1 MLPDGLVQRLRIRTA
16 RGNSAALRLAVS
28 RQLGSADLR
37 IPEVSPSA
45 ILLVRKLT
53 DPLPGRVSTHPSAVL
68 LDAAWER
75 ALRRELQSLRAHAV
89 RPRDGR
95 IDGDSQSLLFADE
108 AELLAC
114 VALSLIGEHGPP
126 AWWRQA
132 LARHL
137 RAASVHELLGGQIEL
152 LPAVFAV
159 LARWHKAEDV
169 AASLA
174 EPAARELVARLARAA
189 GAPLLLETRAPIFT
203 QHDRDARA
211 DARPALPV
219 AGEPDA
225 MPAGAREE
233 NAAEPAIV
241 RVAGRDAHFAP
252 PVLAPWRSSWRPNS
266 ASRLT
271 PVQQLLVGFAL
282 TLQRAPGR
290 ACSSAF
296 AAQAQRWLQ
305 CQGSA
310 PMPMQSAAPAQRA
323 ESIAQLSAVGAQP
336 TGAPQPPAQRPAKV
350 RAARTRADGAADR
363 RSEHTSRSAEAAQR
377 RTRAEARKQHAPPV
391 AAEARPAPP
400 VHDPVRQNVASE
412 ALVSEPQL
420 AIEDGAPRW
429 SEQGLLTSLGGL
441 LYLVNLME
449 ALDLPQC
456 FEQACGMASTVGAL
470 STLEAIARA
479 LLRPLPAQLDED
491 PIWSLLAQLDG
502 RAPKEPPRA
511 EGLRAGA
518 LRLPPAWLAAESG
531 APHALRW
538 SAEGSRLCLWSDAG
552 YLLIDVPL
560 QACARRQALAEL
572 SRYPVGA
579 LRGLLE
585 PGAHGSRPRAD
596 LTDLR
601 EARWPEPLVRWLE
614 FVTPFL
620 RWRVAR
626 ALGESA
632 TLDLVEE
639 LARCPARVHVSDTHI
654 DVVASIE
661 SARLPLRLSGLD
673 RSPGWVARLQRVV
686 LFHFE

>member
-1 MLPDGLVQRLRIRTA
+1 M
-16 RGNSAALRLAVS
+16 
-28 RQLGSADLR
+28 
-37 IPEVSPSA
+37 
-45 ILLVRKLT
+45 
-53 DPLPGRVSTHPSAVL
+53 
-68 LDAAWER
+68 
-75 ALRRELQSLRAHAV
+75 
-89 RPRDGR
+89 
-95 IDGDSQSLLFADE
+95 
-108 AELLAC
+108 
-114 VALSLIGEHGPP
+114 
-126 AWWRQA
+126 
-132 LARHL
+132 
-137 RAASVHELLGGQIEL
+137 ASK
-152 LPAVFAV
+152 P
-159 LARWHKAEDV
+159 
-169 AASLA
+169 
-174 EPAARELVARLARAA
+174 
-189 GAPLLLETRAPIFT
+189 
-203 QHDRDARA
+203 
-211 DARPALPV
+211 
-219 AGEPDA
+219 
-225 MPAGAREE
+225 
-233 NAAEPAIV
+233 
-241 RVAGRDAHFAP
+241 
-252 PVLAPWRSSWRPNS
+252 
-266 ASRLT
+266 
-271 PVQQLLVGFAL
+271 
-282 TLQRAPGR
+282 
-290 ACSSAF
+290 
-296 AAQAQRWLQ
+296 
-305 CQGSA
+305 
-310 PMPMQSAAPAQRA
+310 
-323 ESIAQLSAVGAQP
+323 
-336 TGAPQPPAQRPAKV
+336 
-350 RAARTRADGAADR
+350 
-363 RSEHTSRSAEAAQR
+363 
-377 RTRAEARKQHAPPV
+377 
-391 AAEARPAPP
+391 
-400 VHDPVRQNVASE
+400 
-412 ALVSEPQL
+412 LVSEPQL

-429 SEQGLLTSLGGL
+429 SKEGLLTSLGGL

-456 FEQACGMASTVGAL
+456 FEQDCGMASTVGAL
-470 STLEAIARA
+470 GTLEAIARA